1 MTEVKKISREP
12 PLRYRAEKRRGHG
25 IWRQIPCSRH
35 FSALYLR
42 GGSREF
48 FFTSVILQLRP
59 LATFV
64 PSLGRVGQ
72 CAWEL
77 GLPNNRK

>member
-12 PLRYRAEKRRGHG
+12 PLRYRAEKRRDHG
-25 IWRQIPCSRH
+25 QIPWSRL

-48 FFTSVILQLRP
+48 FFTSVILQLLP
-59 LATFV
+59 LATFEPRLV
-64 PSLGRVGQ
+64 QVGQ

-77 GLPNNRK
+77 G